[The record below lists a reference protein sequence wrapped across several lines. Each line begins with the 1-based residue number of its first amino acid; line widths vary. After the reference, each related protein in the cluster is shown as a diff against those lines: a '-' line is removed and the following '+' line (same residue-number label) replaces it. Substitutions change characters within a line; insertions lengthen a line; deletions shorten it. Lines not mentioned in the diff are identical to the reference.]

1 MKDIFVNALVITLML
16 LLQVLFFNQINL
28 FGYGYIFVYLIFLI
42 VTPLSVKT
50 IPLMLVS
57 FVIGCTLDIFMQS
70 YGIHTFAITLIA
82 AIRRSLL
89 NIFFSK
95 EDLDYSTSLFVRFSY
110 AYYKYVVIIVLIY
123 CLTVFSMEAFSTKF
137 IIPVLQK
144 TGAST
149 VVTTISIFFVQA
161 LTLRKYDER

>member
-70 YGIHTFAITLIA
+70 YSIHTFAITLITEIGRA
-82 AIRRSLL
+82 H
-89 NIFFSK
+89 
-95 EDLDYSTSLFVRFSY
+95 V
-110 AYYKYVVIIVLIY
+110 
-123 CLTVFSMEAFSTKF
+123 
-137 IIPVLQK
+137 
-144 TGAST
+144 
-149 VVTTISIFFVQA
+149 
-161 LTLRKYDER
+161 

>member
-57 FVIGCTLDIFMQS
+57 FVIGCVLDIFMQS
-70 YGIHTFAITLIA
+70 YTFAITLIA

-123 CLTVFSMEAFSTKF
+123 CLTVFSMEAFSTKL

-144 TGAST
+144 TGVST

>member
-42 VTPLSVKT
+42 VTPLS
-50 IPLMLVS
+50 
-57 FVIGCTLDIFMQS
+57 VIGCTLDIFMQS

-123 CLTVFSMEAFSTKF
+123 CLTVFSMEAFSTKL

-144 TGAST
+144 TGVST